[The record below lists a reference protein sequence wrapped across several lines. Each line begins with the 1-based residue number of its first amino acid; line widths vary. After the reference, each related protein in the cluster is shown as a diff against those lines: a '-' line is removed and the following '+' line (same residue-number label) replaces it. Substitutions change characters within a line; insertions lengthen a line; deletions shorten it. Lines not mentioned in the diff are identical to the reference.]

1 MIRVVLGEV
10 LLELAI
16 SLYAVD
22 QGFIATLHSQQR
34 IHGSTTNRGAEVTA
48 RDNAQELTGT
58 LYVKSQ
64 RFLLPLATKVDHVE
78 VDA

>member
-34 IHGSTTNRGAEVTA
+34 IHGSTTNRGLCRTKLIDVPKTSETFV
-48 RDNAQELTGT
+48 
-58 LYVKSQ
+58 SI
-64 RFLLPLATKVDHVE
+64 ATSSGFSCSFFTC
-78 VDA
+78 